1 MIRYTGEG
9 PLLGLLAFDHLLTR
23 QEECSIEF
31 HSEQSKAAR
40 FKVGVGVN
48 RLYINTTAST
58 PGLTPWLAINL
69 STLSTSA
76 PVRCVGVDRNV
87 FRRGTCDRGDL
98 DEVACV
104 CGGRGGAYLY
114 SMGFQWPFR
123 HLIAQS
129 ARSQIVDKGAYST
142 ARSIIAQK
150 RML

>member
-76 PVRCVGVDRNV
+76 PARCVGVDRNV
-87 FRRGTCDRGDL
+87 FRRGTCDRGIWTKSLAFAADAEEL
-98 DEVACV
+98 IFTLWVFN
-104 CGGRGGAYLY
+104 GRFA
-114 SMGFQWPFR
+114 
-123 HLIAQS
+123 I
-129 ARSQIVDKGAYST
+129 
-142 ARSIIAQK
+142 
-150 RML
+150 